1 MKSASSIQVLAA
13 ARQWLRPL
21 VHVLIRSGVTWKDF
35 AELARTSYVD
45 VATQQ
50 FGKRGRPT
58 NVSRTAVLTGL
69 TRREVRKQRA
79 RLAANPETW
88 AGHVT
93 KGSLVLSAWHQDAEF
108 LDASGQPAPLPM
120 EGEEVSFTALL
131 RRCGAGDVRP
141 STLLKELL
149 AAEAV
154 RQMPDG
160 RLEPLK
166 RSYIPQSMD
175 EQLVLLWGKRM
186 TDLAKTSGHNL
197 TSPDA
202 AAKFERAAVN
212 DHIRAG
218 ALPEFRQFLERE
230 GQAFLERVDAWLTEH
245 QARNEGPDAA
255 RAAIRLGAGLYHIG
269 D

>member
-1 MKSASSIQVLAA
+1 MKSASSTQVLAA

-69 TRREVRKQRA
+69 TRREVRRQRA
-79 RLAANPETW
+79 RLAASPESW

-93 KGSLVLSAWHQDAEF
+93 KGSLVLSAWHQDPEF

-120 EGEEVSFTALL
+120 EGEVSFTALL

-149 AAEAV
+149 AAQAIRE
-154 RQMPDG
+154 RPDG

-166 RSYIPQSMD
+166 RSYIPQTMD

-186 TDLAKTSGHNL
+186 TDLARTSGHNL
-197 TSPDA
+197 MCSPDTA
-202 AAKFERAAVN
+202 ARFERAAVS
-212 DHIRAG
+212 DHVNAS
-218 ALPEFRQFLERE
+218 ALPEFRQFLARE
-230 GQAFLERVDAWLTEH
+230 GQAFLERIDAWLTEH
-245 QARNEGPDAA
+245 QARHEEPDTA